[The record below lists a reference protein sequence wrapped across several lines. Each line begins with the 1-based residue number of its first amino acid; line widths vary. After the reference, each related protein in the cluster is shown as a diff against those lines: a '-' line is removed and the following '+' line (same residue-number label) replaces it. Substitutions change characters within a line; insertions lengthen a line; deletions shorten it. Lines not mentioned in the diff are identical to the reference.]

1 MLEKIKLSLRVDS
14 DDLDEEIQ
22 DTIDACKL
30 DLKLSG
36 VVESKIV
43 DTDSLII
50 RAIKTFCKAEF
61 SSDNVEAKRY
71 INSYNMLKNHLCLST
86 DYTVEVVADEN

>member
-22 DTIDACKL
+22 DTIDSAKL

-36 VVESKIV
+36 IDEDKII
-43 DTDSLII
+43 DMDPLIL
-50 RAIKTFCKAEF
+50 RAIKVFCKAEF
-61 SSDNVEAKRY
+61 SSDNTESNRFRKCY
-71 INSYNMLKNHLCLST
+71 EMLRDHLALST
-86 DYTVEVVADEN
+86 EYSSKEEVNNA

>member
-22 DTIDACKL
+22 DTIDACKA

-36 VVESKIV
+36 VLESKILGG
-43 DTDSLII
+43 DSLIL
-50 RAIKTFCKAEF
+50 RAVKVFCKSEF
-61 SSDNVEAKRY
+61 STDDREAERY
-71 INSYNMLKNHLCLST
+71 RKSFQMLKDHLCLSVE
-86 DYTVEVVADEN
+86 YTVEVFNED